1 MPRYQHTGLLG
12 VKWVTTLASL
22 SAPTIVQVNAGV
34 DLATY
39 LVRNGLKTPATG
51 SVIDASDVSSLF
63 NSTAPGTYGGDAA
76 ELTCHRGSIKAGT
89 DDVAWTT
96 LVRAAIG
103 FLVVARSGFTQN
115 VTTGLGSPT
124 GSAAVG
130 DRLECYPVT
139 VISRA
144 MLDIADNETSRFTAM
159 LAITST
165 PNDSAVAV

>member
-12 VKWVTTLASL
+12 VIWAPAVANIAAPTAAEGAAGTKL
-22 SAPTIVQVNAGV
+22 SA
-34 DLATY
+34 Y

-96 LVRAAIG
+96 LARGSIG
-103 FLVVARSGFTQN
+103 FLIVGRSGFAQPTN
-115 VTTGLGSPT
+115 GLGNPIGT
-124 GSAAVG
+124 LTAA
-130 DRLECYPVT
+130 DRVEVYPVT

-144 MLDIADNETSRFTAM
+144 MLDIADNETARFTAM

-165 PNDSAVAV
+165 PNDNAVAA